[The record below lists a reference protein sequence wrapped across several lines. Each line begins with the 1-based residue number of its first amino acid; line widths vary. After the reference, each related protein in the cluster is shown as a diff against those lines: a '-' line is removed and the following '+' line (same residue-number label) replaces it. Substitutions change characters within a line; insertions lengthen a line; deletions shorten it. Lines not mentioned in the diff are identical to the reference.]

1 MRREN
6 AIKNELKELHTV
18 YIAPY
23 FYDSYVVTGYDPI
36 SCATAFK
43 TRKAAR
49 RYLKDRFGVDLM
61 ETDKYIRKL
70 NFEF

>member
-1 MRREN
+1 MRRED
-6 AIKNELKELHTV
+6 AIKNELEKLHTV
-18 YIAPY
+18 YIAPC
-23 FYDSYVVTGYDPI
+23 FYDPYVVTGYDPI

-49 RYLKDRFGVDLM
+49 RYLKDMFGVDLM